1 MTRKMKDSGVEWIG
15 EIPEDWVINPLSNRF
30 KEHKVK
36 NIGNTEKNVLSLSY
50 GHIVKRNVDNNKGL
64 LPESF
69 ETYNIVFPGNI
80 VLRLTD
86 LQNDQK
92 SWRVGLVKD
101 KGIIT
106 SAYLTLEAECNDISN
121 TFYYYLFH
129 IYDRTKIIYN
139 MGNGV
144 RQNLKYSELCKL
156 PIVVPPIEQQNHIAS
171 FLDTK
176 CSLIDAAVQK
186 ERGIIGKLK
195 EYRQAV
201 ITEAVTKGIRAGVP
215 MKDSGVEWIG
225 EIPEGWDVIKLGF
238 VADVQTGPFGS
249 QLHNEDYVE
258 EGTPI
263 ITVEH
268 FGDNIINH
276 SNLPLV
282 SDEDVIRLKKY
293 ILIDGDLVF
302 SRVGSVDRCVLVSPE
317 EQGWLFSGRCL
328 RVRLGN
334 NVNKKFINYCFNK
347 KAFREYMNLIA
358 VGSTMPSINTSILSN
373 VKIPMPSFEEQT
385 SIVFHLDAKCSAI
398 DATIQK
404 RELAIEKLTAYK
416 QSLIY
421 ECVTGKKEV
430 LG

>member
-1 MTRKMKDSGVEWIG
+1 
-15 EIPEDWVINPLSNRF
+15 
-30 KEHKVK
+30 
-36 NIGNTEKNVLSLSY
+36 
-50 GHIVKRNVDNNKGL
+50 
-64 LPESF
+64 
-69 ETYNIVFPGNI
+69 
-80 VLRLTD
+80 
-86 LQNDQK
+86 
-92 SWRVGLVKD
+92 
-101 KGIIT
+101 
-106 SAYLTLEAECNDISN
+106 
-121 TFYYYLFH
+121 
-129 IYDRTKIIYN
+129 
-139 MGNGV
+139 
-144 RQNLKYSELCKL
+144 
-156 PIVVPPIEQQNHIAS
+156 
-171 FLDTK
+171 
-176 CSLIDAAVQK
+176 
-186 ERGIIGKLK
+186 
-195 EYRQAV
+195 YRQAV

-215 MKDSGVEWIG
+215 MKESGVEWIG
-225 EIPEGWDVIKLGF
+225 EIPAGWDVIKLGL

-268 FGDNIINH
+268 FGDNIIKH

-293 ILIDGDLVF
+293 ILAEGDLVF
-302 SRVGSVDRCVLVSPE
+302 SRVGSVDRCVLVSHE
-317 EQGWLFSGRCL
+317 ENGWLFSGRCL

-334 NVNKKFINYCFNK
+334 NINKKYINYCFNK

-373 VKIPMPSFEEQT
+373 VKIPIPSLEEQT

-421 ECVTGKKEV
+421 ECVTGKREV
-430 LG
+430 LA